1 MCEDNDNVENVSE
14 CACLNELFTEIIKL
28 QKKDFKFCNETGC
41 DRPFL
46 GPANSLMCYNTRP
59 ISLYN
64 CQTGNLWNIDYTFN
78 CESGKSTVFR
88 CESIDDCCLT
98 CRILIDNG
106 CGEYTPTNQFF
117 TINLNCVSAVECHSD
132 VYLDIC

>member
-1 MCEDNDNVENVSE
+1 MCEDNNIINTSD
-14 CACLNELFTEIIKL
+14 CGCLNSLFTKIINL
-28 QKKDFKFCNETGC
+28 QRNNYSCSLENGC

-46 GPANSLMCYNTRP
+46 GPVNNPICYNTRP

-64 CQTGNLWNIDYTFN
+64 CQTGSLWSIDYINNNT
-78 CESGKSTVFR
+78 SSVSSVFR

-106 CGEYTPTNQFF
+106 DGTYTSTNHFF
-117 TINLNCVSAVECHSD
+117 TINLNCVSACSCHPD
-132 VYLDIC
+132 VYIDIC

>member
-1 MCEDNDNVENVSE
+1 MCEDNNINTSDCS
-14 CACLNELFTEIIKL
+14 CLNELFTNIIKL
-28 QKKDFKFCNETGC
+28 QKSENKCCDETGC

-46 GPANSLMCYNTRP
+46 GPVNNLICYNTRP

-64 CQTGNLWNIDYTFN
+64 CQNGELWSIDYTLN
-78 CESGKSTVFR
+78 GTTGESTIFR

-106 CGEYTPTNQFF
+106 DSTYTVTNQFF
-117 TINLNCVSAVECHSD
+117 TINLNCVSAVRCHPD
-132 VYLDIC
+132 VYLNIY

>member
-1 MCEDNDNVENVSE
+1 MCEDNNLNTSN
-14 CACLNELFTEIIKL
+14 CSCLNELFTTIIRL
-28 QKKDFKFCNETGC
+28 QKRDKKLCEETGC

-46 GPANSLMCYNTRP
+46 GPVNTSFCYNTRP

-64 CQTGNLWNIDYTFN
+64 CQTGDLWSIDYTFN
-78 CESGKSTVFR
+78 GTTGESTVFR

-106 CGEYTPTNQFF
+106 DNIYTVTNDFF
-117 TINLNCVSAVECHSD
+117 TINLNCVSACVCHPD